1 MSDIEAGDQPAVVE
15 SEDIPYAVGLIK
27 KKFDEA
33 EQGRLSDEQRWLNS
47 YKNYRGVYDSSTQFK
62 GSERSKVFVKVT
74 KTKVLASFGQITD
87 ILFSQGK
94 VPISIEA
101 TPIPEGIS
109 EFASLDVSKEAIMAA
124 MQQPQQEMQ
133 FGGEVEMQNQGVGF
147 EGDGKSWNPGQ
158 LDLGEQQGLDE
169 MPAQLNGLEAKF
181 GQSEKLVQGPA
192 KLGEPQ
198 IKPAAI
204 AAQKMQKVIDDQLTE
219 AHAVSVMRH
228 AIFECVMMGTGIVK
242 GPFHYEK
249 DIHNWEQN
257 PETGERT
264 YVPLK
269 RLVPKLEAVSCWD
282 FYPDPSAVDMKDA
295 EYAIQR
301 HRLNRQQV
309 RDLKNKPFFDLEAI
323 EECLDMGSNFQ
334 KRGFEDD
341 IYSDDDPTY
350 MEDRFEVL
358 EYWGTLD
365 SAMAEEI
372 GMEMPEDA
380 TELKELQVNIW
391 ICGNTILRAVVNPF
405 TPSFLPYH
413 AFPYELNPYQFFGV
427 GVPENMEDAQMI
439 MNGHMRMAIDNLSL
453 AGNMVF
459 DIDETLVVPGQSME
473 IHPGKIFRR
482 QSGQAGQSVV
492 GLKFPNTAGE
502 NIQMYDKAR
511 QLADEET
518 GIPSIA
524 HGQTGVT
531 GTGRTASGLSML
543 LNSAGLSI
551 KTVVKNIDDYL
562 LKPVGESFYRWN
574 MQFNVVDIDAQGD
587 LEVKAK
593 GTSSVMAKEVRSQRL
608 TTLLQTVSNPM
619 LAPFIKI
626 PNLIKELAISQDIDP
641 EELVNDTNQAAIF
654 ADILRGLN
662 VQQGAGEEA
671 GTVGQQP
678 QGMAGTG
685 GAPAGANPQDIS
697 GVGGGTIGTGSTPIA
712 GEDGFTGTPPEPED
726 IGVGNSQE

>member
-413 AFPYELNPYQFFGV
+413 AFPYELNPYQFFGI
-427 GVPENMEDAQMI
+427 GVAENMEDAQLL
-439 MNGHMRMAIDNLSL
+439 MNGHIRMAIDNLAL
-453 AGNMVF
+453 AGNLVF
-459 DIDETLVVPGQSME
+459 DIDETQLVPGQSMD
-473 IHPGKIFRR
+473 IFPGKIFRR
-482 QSGQAGQSVV
+482 QSGVTGTAVNGI
-492 GLKFPNTAGE
+492 KFPNTAGE
-502 NIQMYDKAR
+502 NVQMYDKAR

-518 GIPSIA
+518 GIPSVV

-531 GTGRTASGLSML
+531 GTGRTAAGLSMIMS
-543 LNSAGLSI
+543 SAGLSI
-551 KTVVKNIDDYL
+551 KTVIKNIDDYL
-562 LKPVGESFYRWN
+562 LKPLGESFFQWN
-574 MQFNVVDIDAQGD
+574 MQFGNSPDIIGD
-587 LEVKAK
+587 LEIKPK
-593 GTSSVMAKEVRSQRL
+593 GTSAVMQKEVRTQRL

-619 LAPFIKI
+619 LAPFVKI
-626 PNLIKELAISQDIDP
+626 PNLMRELAIAQDIDP
-641 EELVNDTNQAAIF
+641 ESLVNDMSEAAIF
-654 ADILRGLN
+654 ADMLRGLAN
-662 VQQGAGEEA
+662 VQ
-671 GTVGQQP
+671 
-678 QGMAGTG
+678 GTG
-685 GAPAGANPQDIS
+685 PEAQPTGEQPGGLGGTAGAPAGANQPNVS
-697 GVGGGTIGTGSTPIA
+697 GLGNGQ
-712 GEDGFTGTPPEPED
+712 
-726 IGVGNSQE
+726 IGVGNVPVAGETGFTCTPQEPEGIM